1 MLVKIREALKRLF
14 KKDKEGKR
22 EVSVQSNKADDKPK
36 TIKRVE
42 LLQQELSQITAGYDK
57 SLADLQGKYNTAL
70 WEYEN
75 SYSDLSE
82 VTRQYKLN
90 MLSENKWNEEREKV
104 KPFEE
109 ALNAVSDEISNV
121 ESYKKEDILKIIAE
135 IEALKDEYLSEV
147 AREVTVKYARIQEL
161 KNEYLQEVGDIGNMC
176 DGILKTE
183 STVQHHF
190 NEAGYQ
196 YKPVMTNKFA
206 AMTEGVMLEGFAIPY
221 DVVNATLANSNNS
234 KRSPVQ
240 LG

>member
-1 MLVKIREALKRLF
+1 MLRKVKETLKRLF

-22 EVSVQSNKADDKPK
+22 EVPGESNKTDNKPK

-75 SYSDLSE
+75 AYSDLSE
-82 VTRQYKLN
+82 ITRQYKLK
-90 MLSENKWNEEREKV
+90 MIPEADVHSEREKV

-161 KNEYLQEVGDIGNMC
+161 KTAYLQEVGNIGNMC

-196 YKPVMTNKFA
+196 YKPVMTSKFA
-206 AMTEGVMLEGFAIPY
+206 DMTAGVMLEGFAIPY
-221 DVVNATLANSNNS
+221 ETINDALANNN
-234 KRSPVQ
+234 KTHNNPVQ
-240 LG
+240 VG